1 MASGTCPAAL
11 LVLWGLL
18 CCMAAGCGEVTQ
30 HETDSR
36 VFPNDYP
43 TLHPQYRQWPSP
55 ARGITVADND
65 PTLMWPRVKGKDV
78 LYDIRLSV
86 DSSFRD
92 SGVIAGEEIPWTV
105 FNPHRALGKGLWYW
119 QYRVHGKPWSPLQN
133 FRVSDTAKDA
143 VSASYDKFASA
154 VPAAHP
160 RLLVDPGDL
169 MAFRTSRS
177 ASPEAARIIREADAL
192 LKTPLPDDAP
202 LRDMLKGH
210 TAYQSKKL
218 NQYRAKH
225 LGFDARDAIERF
237 AEAYL
242 LTGDRRY
249 AERGALW
256 TTRVASWDPDGP
268 TGYSDFGDGACMEA
282 MAIGF
287 DSFYDLFPPGQ
298 KTALLSSIRTRG
310 NRFYTSWVNDLDAKV
325 LSGHIWQFLFHNLF
339 RTALAVHGDLKDADT
354 WLHFLYEVWLA
365 RAPILGGPDGGWAEG
380 MSYFAINTEVLL
392 DIPTVIKHYTGYDV
406 IAHTPWYGRNAYWLY
421 YAYPPGSGTDGF
433 GDNSESLLGPDS
445 IYLAYADALSKLTGS
460 RVAATYARKIE
471 EGRAYSLADTQVL
484 RWFRLR
490 YLWDVPRPD
499 TLPDGTLPRAV
510 DFPDVGLVEMHSDLG
525 RPAKDLMVGFRSSP
539 FGAYG
544 HMLADQNTFNILYGG
559 KPLFYVTGAK
569 LAMQDPL
576 RLQWYKATIGH
587 NGILVDG
594 KGQLFGPDD
603 YGWIARFLGGNS
615 LCYTVGD
622 ATMAYGR
629 DGTKDATGLR
639 RFKRHM
645 LFLYPDIV
653 VIYDEL
659 KADHPVTWDWIIH
672 SPGKFTLD
680 SANGRFQV
688 SAAGVSA
695 EGRLFSPVPLTWAM
709 WDTMTVKGVVWMEK
723 RTMGGKKGGSPF
735 DAWHLRADNAR
746 KVSATR
752 LLTVIRVNTGA
763 EPSPEPAGFAPDSAG
778 RIHVGGWTITAE
790 MDTSR
795 PALLTAVNHAHTT
808 AFSSGGNELK
818 VDGQTFRGTPGA
830 SKLAEKI
837 SGKWTFHQK
846 QDSIPVLI
854 QNIPP
859 AGDIQKTK
867 P

>member
-1 MASGTCPAAL
+1 MVSGNSRAAL
-11 LVLWGLL
+11 LMLWGLL
-18 CCMAAGCGEVTQ
+18 CCMAAGCSEVTQ
-30 HETDSR
+30 HKTDSR

-55 ARGITVADND
+55 ARGITVAVND

-78 LYDIRLSV
+78 LYDIRLSA
-86 DSSFRD
+86 DSSFQD
-92 SGVIAGEEIPWTV
+92 SGVIAGEAIPWTV
-105 FNPHRALGKGLWYW
+105 FNPHQGLGKGLWYW
-119 QYRVHGKPWSPLQN
+119 QYRVHGKQWSPLQY

-143 VSASYDKFASA
+143 VSASYEKFASA

-169 MAFRTSRS
+169 TAFRASRS

-192 LKTPLPDDAP
+192 LKTPLPDDTP

-225 LGFDARDAIERF
+225 LGFDVRDAIERF

-242 LTGDRRY
+242 LTGDKRY
-249 AERGALW
+249 AERGASW

-287 DSFYDLFPPGQ
+287 DSFYDLFTPQQ

-354 WLHFLYEVWLA
+354 WLHFLYDVWLA
-365 RAPILGGPDGGWAEG
+365 RAPVLGGPDGGWAEG
-380 MSYFAINTEVLL
+380 MSYFSINTEVLL

-406 IAHTPWYGRNAYWLY
+406 IAHTPWYSRNAYWLY
-421 YAYPPGSGTDGF
+421 YAYPPGSGSDGF
-433 GDNSESLLGPDS
+433 GDNSEALLGPDS

-490 YLWDVPRPD
+490 YLWNVSRPD

-659 KADHPVTWDWIIH
+659 KADHPVTWNWIIH
-672 SPGKFTLD
+672 SPGKFVLD
-680 SANGRFQV
+680 SAKGRFDV

-695 EGRLFSPVPLTWAM
+695 EGRLFSPVPLTWSM

-723 RTMGGKKGGSPF
+723 RSMGGKKGGSPF
-735 DAWHLRADNAR
+735 DAWHLRADNAG

-752 LLTVIRVNTGA
+752 LLAVIRVNTGA
-763 EPSPEPAGFAPDSAG
+763 EPSPDPAGFAPDSAG
-778 RIHVGGWTITAE
+778 RINVGGWTITAE

-795 PALLTAVNHAHTT
+795 PALLTAVNHAQTT
-808 AFSSGGNELK
+808 AFSSGGDALK
-818 VDGQTFRGTPGA
+818 VGGQIFRGTPGA

-859 AGDIQKTK
+859 ARDTQKTK